1 MPFKHSLL
9 CVLLASAALAQ
20 TPVQVGD
27 LLTAGSGQRNTEAY
41 SGVALGALTVFAAK
55 QPATGLELWTTDGT
69 ATGTSLLTDLLPGP
83 QGSSP
88 SWLTR
93 FGAFA
98 YFTASDGLSG
108 DQLWRTD
115 GTVAG
120 TVLVSTNRCST
131 LLHVGTRLWC
141 VNSSSIWT
149 TDGTTTGTASSTSFG
164 GRITEGTAMGDT
176 WFYEGNDG
184 ELWKSDGTTA
194 GTVRVK
200 DLRPGSSTFSL
211 NSPVV
216 SLGSRVYF
224 AADDGVSGLELWSS
238 DGTTAGTT
246 LVRDINAG
254 ATASLVSGITVP
266 AKLWATTTKI
276 LFLANTSAGIELW
289 SSDGT
294 SLGTQLTADLT
305 AGTGNTFSATSEL
318 FLFQNQLFFS
328 GGDGELWKSDGT
340 GAGTVQVKDV
350 LPGTSRASPND
361 WFAAGSNLYFSARNV
376 GGFYELWRTDGT
388 TAGTLLLQP
397 RAQLSPGL
405 FLGQVGTRALFL
417 GNDPT
422 HGTEPWLSDGT
433 PAGTTMLAD
442 LNAGVDY
449 AFSSPHALA
458 KLGTSLLFVARTTSG
473 SLNLHRSNGTAA
485 GTTVLKTGL
494 SSVDAIVSNGTR
506 AWFVSQR
513 NQLWTTDG
521 TAAGTV
527 MLKQF
532 GLLTFDD
539 SAQELTL
546 IGQNL
551 AFTGYEA
558 STGWELWTSDGSAAG
573 TRMVK
578 DLVASTNAGGPY
590 SLAVMSGTLY
600 FWLAGTTGSALWK
613 SDLTAAGTVL
623 IKDVS
628 PTVVTNGMVTLGNR
642 LAAFTSR
649 SVWVSDGTA
658 TGTTSFDVGT
668 ATLQLQRLEV
678 LGTSLI
684 IRANETNAS
693 GVLDD
698 VAELWSS
705 DGSSAGTLKLAA
717 LGLPS
722 LSGFS
727 VAGWARNSSVVV
739 GNRLVLPFASRNL
752 AKLWVTDGTPAGTT
766 PLKDLAG
773 PSRSDVDWRVT
784 FGVAGGQ
791 AYFAASDGLT
801 GSELWRTD
809 GTSMG
814 TTRVADVIPGAG
826 SFSPSNA
833 LLVEPYLAFSA
844 FDANGDEELWKL
856 DLGLDTTPPVITPM
870 VTGTMGLDG
879 WYTSNVV
886 VSFVLVDPESP
897 ITAMPGCAATTV
909 TTDTMGVTFTCTA
922 TSRGGTSMATV
933 TLKRDATPP
942 VLTCAAAVVL
952 EATAPSGAT
961 ATFAPATAVD
971 ALSVTTTPMT
981 ATPSGSTFALGDA
994 LVTFTS
1000 RDAAGN
1006 SGTCTT
1012 TISVVDTVAPVITC
1026 PADRTVTG
1034 TFATLTVKATAVD
1047 TADASPVVSQSLAD
1061 GAPLNSGANP
1071 ITATATDASG
1081 NQSTCAFT
1089 ITFDSGAQLP
1099 PPMPMP
1105 TGCGCTSG
1113 GSAIPFAS
1121 LLALA
1126 LSRLLRRKRNQA

>member
-1 MPFKHSLL
+1 MPSRRSLL
-9 CVLLASAALAQ
+9 FILLASTALAQ

-27 LLTAGSGQRNTEAY
+27 LLTTGSGQRNTEAY
-41 SGVALGALTVFAAK
+41 SGVALGAITLFPAK
-55 QPATGLELWTTDGT
+55 LPATGLELWTTDGT
-69 ATGTSLLTDLLPGP
+69 AAGTALLTDLLPGP
-83 QGSSP
+83 RGSFP
-88 SWLTR
+88 NWLTR
-93 FGAFA
+93 FGGFV

-120 TVLVSTNRCST
+120 TTLVSTNRCSP

-141 VNSSSIWT
+141 VNDSSVWT
-149 TDGTTTGTASSTSFG
+149 TDGTTTVTASSASFR
-164 GRITEGTAMGDT
+164 GRVSEGSAMGDT
-176 WFYEGNDG
+176 LFYAGNDG
-184 ELWKSDGTTA
+184 ELWKSDGTTG
-194 GTVRVK
+194 GTVRVR

-211 NSPVV
+211 NSPIV

-238 DGTTAGTT
+238 DGTQTGTT

-254 ATASLVSGITVP
+254 ATASLVSGITVQ
-266 AKLWATTTKI
+266 AKLWVTSTRI

-294 SLGTQLTADLT
+294 SAGTVLVADLT

-318 FLFQNQLFFS
+318 MVFQDQLFFS

-340 GAGTVQVKDV
+340 SVGTVQVKDL
-350 LPGTSRASPND
+350 LPGTSRANPTD
-361 WFAAGSNLYFSARNV
+361 WFAAGSNLYFSARNA
-376 GGFYELWRTDGT
+376 GGFSELWRSDGT
-388 TAGTLLLQP
+388 PAGTLLLKP
-397 RAQLSPGL
+397 RAQLAPGL
-405 FLGQVGTRALFL
+405 FIGPVGTRAMFL
-417 GNDPT
+417 GNDAV
-422 HGTEPWLSDGT
+422 HGAEPWLSDGT
-433 PAGTTMLAD
+433 AIGTTMLAD
-442 LNAGVDY
+442 LNPGVDY

-458 KLGTSLLFVARTTSG
+458 KLGTALLFVARTTAG
-473 SLNLHRSNGTAA
+473 PLHLYRSNGTAA

-494 SSVDAIVSNGTR
+494 SSVEAIVSNGTR

-532 GLLTFDD
+532 GTLTFDD
-539 SAQELTL
+539 SARELTL
-546 IGQNL
+546 LGQTL
-551 AFTGYEA
+551 AFTGYET

-573 TRMVK
+573 TRLVK
-578 DLVASTNAGGPY
+578 DLVAGPTGGGPY
-590 SLAVMSGTLY
+590 ALAVMSNTLY
-600 FWLAGTTGSALWK
+600 FWLSGTTGAALWK
-613 SDLTAAGTVL
+613 SDLTNAGTVL

-628 PTVVTNGMVTLGNR
+628 PAFVNGMVTFGNR
-642 LAAFTSR
+642 LAAWSTR
-649 SVWVSDGTA
+649 SLWTSDGTA
-658 TGTTSFDVGT
+658 TGTTSFDVGG
-668 ATLQLQRLEV
+668 ATLQLERLEV

-705 DGSSAGTLKLAA
+705 DGSVTGTRKLAP

-727 VAGWARNSSVVV
+727 ATGWADNSSVVV
-739 GNRLVLPFASRNL
+739 GNRLVLPFASRHV
-752 AKLWVTDGTPAGTT
+752 AKLWVTDGTALGTT

-773 PSRSDVDWRVT
+773 PDRSDVDWRVT
-784 FGVAGGQ
+784 FGVAGGL
-791 AYFAASDGLT
+791 AYFAASDGLS

-809 GTSMG
+809 GTSVG

-844 FDANGDEELWKL
+844 FDANGDEELWSL

-879 WYTSNVV
+879 WYTSNVA
-886 VSFVLVDPESP
+886 VSFSLVDPESP
-897 ITAMPGCAATTV
+897 ITMMPGCAATTLS
-909 TTDTMGVTFTCTA
+909 TDTMGVTFTCTA

-933 TLKRDATPP
+933 MVKRDATPP
-942 VLTCAAAVVL
+942 VMMCAPAQVA
-952 EATAPSGAT
+952 EATSPSGAMVS
-961 ATFAPATAVD
+961 FAAATAMD
-971 ALSVTTTPMT
+971 ALSATTTPMT

-1000 RDAAGN
+1000 LDAAGN
-1006 SGTCTT
+1006 PGSCTT
-1012 TISVVDTVAPVITC
+1012 TVSVVDTVAPVITC
-1026 PADRTVTG
+1026 PANSTVGG
-1034 TFATLTVKATAVD
+1034 TFATLTAKATAID
-1047 TADASPVVSQSLAD
+1047 TADAAPVVTQSLAD
-1061 GAPLNSGANP
+1061 GAPLTAGANAV
-1071 ITATATDASG
+1071 TATATDASG
-1081 NQSTCAFT
+1081 NQSTCTFT
-1089 ITFDSGAQLP
+1089 VTFESGAP
-1099 PPMPMP
+1099 PPMPTEP

-1113 GSAIPFAS
+1113 GSVLPLA

-1126 LSRLLRRKRNQA
+1126 LRRLSRRKRSIS